1 METAHSLPPESAGSR
16 STGWRCRGV
25 DVASTGS
32 AQSFFACGVLIL
44 PNCRHTLCCTA
55 EWWRRECA
63 GEAGRSRC
71 QRQWCVPGGGATRF
85 QQTGIV
91 RPAVGASTG
100 GRRLAAEICSSECA
114 VSNLTRDQPVKA
126 DSNCSKML
134 HDRRRRADRPRIL
147 NVCSD
152 EQQPAQRPARWPEPD
167 AMFAEAVQWEGFA
180 TVVSVSSSPGSF
192 VNHSVLYDSRT
203 GNATQAL
210 ISMKAAK
217 NLGT

>member
-1 METAHSLPPESAGSR
+1 M
-16 STGWRCRGV
+16 
-25 DVASTGS
+25 
-32 AQSFFACGVLIL
+32 
-44 PNCRHTLCCTA
+44 
-55 EWWRRECA
+55 
-63 GEAGRSRC
+63 
-71 QRQWCVPGGGATRF
+71 
-85 QQTGIV
+85 V

-114 VSNLTRDQPVKA
+114 VSNLTRDQPVNA
-126 DSNCSKML
+126 DSNCRKML
-134 HDRRRRADRPRIL
+134 HDRRRRADRPKIL
-147 NVCSD
+147 NACSA
-152 EQQPAQRPARWPEPD
+152 EQQPAQRSARWPEPD
-167 AMFAEAVQWEGFA
+167 QMFAAAEQWEGFA